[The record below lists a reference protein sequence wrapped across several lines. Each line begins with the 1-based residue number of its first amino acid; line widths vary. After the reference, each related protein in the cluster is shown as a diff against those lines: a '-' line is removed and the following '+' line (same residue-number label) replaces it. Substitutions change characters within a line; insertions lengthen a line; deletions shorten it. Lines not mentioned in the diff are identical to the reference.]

1 MKREPVRMREADE
14 GFRYSWK
21 GRSDGVELVV
31 VVVVLIVS
39 RDAILSVV

>member
-1 MKREPVRMREADE
+1 MREADV

-21 GRSDGVELVV
+21 GRSEGGLLNRVELGIDLV
-31 VVVVLIVS
+31 VS